1 NQLHPLSS
9 INYSLYPN
17 IRSTRPKKEESM
29 ASLNFP
35 TLRIGD
41 PIQEGSFQVFPLF
54 SQGEQEVAYRLPD
67 LQTKEAT
74 ITEVSEAGAVPHLVV
89 ENHSEFLLLL
99 GVPSRVP
106 AGRPRL
112 SSVP

>member
-1 NQLHPLSS
+1 
-9 INYSLYPN
+9 
-17 IRSTRPKKEESM
+17 M

-41 PIQEGSFQVFPLF
+41 PIHPIQEGSFQVFPLF
-54 SQGEQEVAYRLPD
+54 SQGEQEVAYRLPE
-67 LQTKEAT
+67 LQTQEAT

-112 SSVP
+112 SSVL

>member
-1 NQLHPLSS
+1 
-9 INYSLYPN
+9 
-17 IRSTRPKKEESM
+17 M

-67 LQTKEAT
+67 LQTQEAT

-89 ENHSEFLLLL
+89 ENPVSSYCCWEYRAESQRGDQGSALFHDGKVVYLSA
-99 GVPSRVP
+99 VSRQ
-106 AGRPRL
+106 
-112 SSVP
+112 

>member
-1 NQLHPLSS
+1 
-9 INYSLYPN
+9 
-17 IRSTRPKKEESM
+17 M

-67 LQTKEAT
+67 LQTQEAT
-74 ITEVSEAGAVPHLVV
+74 ITEVSEAGGAECSSNRLHHPVNLSVSQMSCAKGWTKRVTCLFLV
-89 ENHSEFLLLL
+89 
-99 GVPSRVP
+99 
-106 AGRPRL
+106 
-112 SSVP
+112 